1 MFGGRRGLLHGVL
14 CAMRESLVPARLVAE
29 EEAAVLVQVALPAQA
44 LGAAE
49 EAAEAAV
56 VAAAVVVTAAVAV
69 LEVLP
74 SCSHRCRLCWLHR
87 RLAPRGSRWQKPVG

>member
-1 MFGGRRGLLHGVL
+1 MAPVVH
-14 CAMRESLVPARLVAE
+14 LVPVAVVAE
-29 EEAAVLVQVALPAQA
+29 AEGAEEDTQGEAEVAVEEAEVVEEAAVLVQVALPAQA

-49 EAAEAAV
+49 KAAE
-56 VAAAVVVTAAVAV
+56 AAVAV